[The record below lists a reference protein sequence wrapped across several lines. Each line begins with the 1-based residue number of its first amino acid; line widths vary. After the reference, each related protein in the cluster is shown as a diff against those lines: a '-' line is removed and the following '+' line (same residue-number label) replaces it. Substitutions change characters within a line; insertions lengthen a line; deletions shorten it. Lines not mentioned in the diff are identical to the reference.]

1 MLSLRSTQPRDPF
14 KDGGFSM
21 SHFLADNET
30 LDEVIQRD
38 QQTLQRYGVTCQ
50 QVADKLEE
58 FIQRWI
64 QRRNGQLSFED
75 TQFLQR
81 NPFPRQNLKIDT
93 LRNVPP
99 QFIGIYPL
107 DNRYIMGG
115 ISTAGTQFC
124 PFQQPGC
131 TGGNSDYFIYDTQTK
146 EHIEF
151 GNLLIHLVRDHCF
164 FEGNVAYRLDPEKAI
179 RILGLSSG
187 PVRPS
192 TRPVTQPKVQSS
204 LRPVTQPKIRPVT
217 QPRPTVQPKVRPT
230 VQSRPSVQSPM
241 RTPPPKWKFRTM
253 RVYNRDDLSE
263 HMEFLPGVFGI
274 LRDDNLELVNTN
286 AQPVTIPGDMVN
298 DVYLDQIT
306 LTPTGIY
313 EFTQG

>member
-1 MLSLRSTQPRDPF
+1 MLNPRSTQPQDPF

-38 QQTLQRYGVTCQ
+38 QQTLQRYGVTCG

-58 FIQRWI
+58 FIAKFN

-179 RILGLSSG
+179 RIFSLSSG
-187 PVRPS
+187 PVRPVTHHS
-192 TRPVTQPKVQSS
+192 VRPTIQPKTRPTIQPKS
-204 LRPVTQPKIRPVT
+204 RPTI
-217 QPRPTVQPKVRPT
+217 QPRPVVQ
-230 VQSRPSVQSPM
+230 
-241 RTPPPKWKFRTM
+241 PPKWMFKSM
-253 RVYNRDDLSE
+253 RVYSRNDLSE

-274 LRDDNLELVNTN
+274 LRDDALELVNTN
-286 AQPVTIPGDMVN
+286 TQRVIIPGDMVN
-298 DVYLDQIT
+298 DVYLDQIM